1 MSIEYQTLL
10 KILDRKYYFCREK
23 IETLQLCTVDLL
35 SLKALKCQLDRDF
48 VELGL
53 EIWEKRWIVKFFKG
67 AGPKFL
73 NDSKVIWSFG
83 NNGS

>member
-10 KILDRKYYFCREK
+10 KILVRKYYFCREK
-23 IETLQLCTVDLL
+23 IETLHLCTVDLL
-35 SLKALKCQLDRDF
+35 SLKALKHQLDKDF

-53 EIWEKRWIVKFFKG
+53 EIWEKRWTVKFFKG

-73 NDSKVIWSFG
+73 NESKVSWSFG